1 MNNYKNNINAVYE
14 RIHKALERAGR
25 EPDDITLIA
34 VTKNIDIDVIKEAVS
49 YGIADLGENRVQE
62 LLSKY
67 NKVQDVRWHMIG
79 RLQSNKVKH
88 IVDKVAL
95 IHSLDRLSLAR
106 EINKRAERIQR
117 VVPVLVQ
124 VNPAGENKSW
134 SSYEE
139 VIPFIET
146 IFNLKYIKIMGLMF
160 IAPLTDNPEAVR
172 PYFAMMKHLFDVL
185 KDYNYP
191 HVDMKYLSMGMTND
205 FEIAIEEGSNMVRI
219 GTALFGSRERRKNKV
234 AGKFMNKF
242 LNFIGLEENVTDES
256 MDEVDMA
263 DADSR
268 KDDLIEPVFQTKNK
282 RGKVVNIHQS
292 TYVKVVVYQALTYD
306 DTQAIV
312 DNLKN
317 RKPIIVNLDSLEQ
330 DLAQRVLDFMS
341 GAVYALDGTIQ
352 KVSRSIF
359 VLVPSNIDIVGNIP
373 EDFKGKSFYTLGTR
387 TDKE

>member
-124 VNPAGENKSW
+124 VNPAGEKTKAGLP
-134 SSYEE
+134 YEE

-172 PYFAMMKHLFDVL
+172 TYFAMMKHLFDVL

-219 GTALFGSRERRKNKV
+219 GTALFGSREK
-234 AGKFMNKF
+234 
-242 LNFIGLEENVTDES
+242 EE
-256 MDEVDMA
+256 
-263 DADSR
+263 
-268 KDDLIEPVFQTKNK
+268 K
-282 RGKVVNIHQS
+282 
-292 TYVKVVVYQALTYD
+292 
-306 DTQAIV
+306 
-312 DNLKN
+312 
-317 RKPIIVNLDSLEQ
+317 
-330 DLAQRVLDFMS
+330 
-341 GAVYALDGTIQ
+341 
-352 KVSRSIF
+352 
-359 VLVPSNIDIVGNIP
+359 
-373 EDFKGKSFYTLGTR
+373 
-387 TDKE
+387 

>member
-1 MNNYKNNINAVYE
+1 
-14 RIHKALERAGR
+14 
-25 EPDDITLIA
+25 
-34 VTKNIDIDVIKEAVS
+34 
-49 YGIADLGENRVQE
+49 
-62 LLSKY
+62 
-67 NKVQDVRWHMIG
+67 MIG

-124 VNPAGENKSW
+124 VNPAGEKTKAGLP
-134 SSYEE
+134 YEE

-219 GTALFGSRERRKNKV
+219 GTALFGSREK
-234 AGKFMNKF
+234 
-242 LNFIGLEENVTDES
+242 EE
-256 MDEVDMA
+256 
-263 DADSR
+263 
-268 KDDLIEPVFQTKNK
+268 K
-282 RGKVVNIHQS
+282 
-292 TYVKVVVYQALTYD
+292 
-306 DTQAIV
+306 
-312 DNLKN
+312 
-317 RKPIIVNLDSLEQ
+317 
-330 DLAQRVLDFMS
+330 
-341 GAVYALDGTIQ
+341 
-352 KVSRSIF
+352 
-359 VLVPSNIDIVGNIP
+359 
-373 EDFKGKSFYTLGTR
+373 
-387 TDKE
+387 